1 MMKIR
6 GYTGLLFIWRYDSSD
21 NWFELASV
29 EVFEGQ
35 IGDEPPKALAGV
47 KVENLYH

>member
-1 MMKIR
+1 
-6 GYTGLLFIWRYDSSD
+6 
-21 NWFELASV
+21 
-29 EVFEGQ
+29 VFEGQ